1 MKKLYSQPNIEFINL
16 ILTAD
21 VLSTSTGE
29 DNVGDIWDDGDDLFG
44 DDFEDFQNKVT
55 LAGTNSTR
63 YFYVLKYI
71 YKKIKGCFTL
81 GETTLD

>member
-29 DNVGDIWDDGDDLFG
+29 DIVGDLWGDGDDLFG
-44 DDFEDFQNKVT
+44 DDFED
-55 LAGTNSTR
+55 L
-63 YFYVLKYI
+63 
-71 YKKIKGCFTL
+71 
-81 GETTLD
+81 

>member
-21 VLSTSTGE
+21 VLSTSTAE

-44 DDFEDFQNKVT
+44 DDSEDF
-55 LAGTNSTR
+55 
-63 YFYVLKYI
+63 
-71 YKKIKGCFTL
+71 
-81 GETTLD
+81 